1 MCANLVTVA
10 GDPSRAGVNGCFD
23 DILEVLHTDK
33 RIMAMCQLL
42 QHNSFLLRGS
52 SQLRSTEFHGS
63 DPPPIVQQSDM
74 SFWRIWSVYMAW
86 TVVLTPPP
94 RVPVH
99 PGTRGSPGMLLLL
112 PAPEGSG
119 ASADGACRL
128 GKPWKTGGVREPFGT
143 RVKGGVRLWTL
154 A

>member
-94 RVPVH
+94 PSSRPPRNSRIPRDAVAVACPRRLRGVGRRRVSV
-99 PGTRGSPGMLLLL
+99 GKTMENRWGS
-112 PAPEGSG
+112 
-119 ASADGACRL
+119 
-128 GKPWKTGGVREPFGT
+128 
-143 RVKGGVRLWTL
+143 
-154 A
+154 